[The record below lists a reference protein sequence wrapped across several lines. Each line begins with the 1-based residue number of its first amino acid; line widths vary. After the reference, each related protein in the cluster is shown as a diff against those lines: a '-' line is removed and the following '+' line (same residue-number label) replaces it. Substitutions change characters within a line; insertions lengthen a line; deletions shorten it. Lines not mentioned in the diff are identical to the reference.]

1 MPVQAAPQSGQ
12 ASTAVSPSLLPI
24 PPYRVHLFEIGVA
37 ERLRDAQARGVSEA
51 EVLATIRTERLAL
64 ADAIGQE
71 NFRAAFAAEYEK
83 AHNAVMPAAAVS
95 AEEARRATDE
105 IIDHRINDARW
116 LATLVTQQDFVA
128 KARMTTDLKPEPY
141 QLPREKIAE
150 MVSRFTAEGSS
161 YGLDARVHNQ
171 HAMEGHRIGHLALMQ
186 VYADQGPLHAVLEQ
200 NLIKSLGGDEAA
212 AKRLSSDWLEAR
224 RKPAIAT
231 ADTLGAG
238 GEVYRQ
244 VMQRSAQAPAKPA
257 NTPVPNTLPT
267 VTKIAAL
274 SPLAQTTALH
284 AAPNEHDK
292 SDQQRA
298 EDVIYTLN
306 HALTCLSITDTLVA
320 PAIGAMSEKWFGK
333 RVEVCGH
340 DHAHDDHHGHSHGHD
355 MHAEQRSNELR
366 PLWKRAGDWIIGEA
380 VGDLGAVGF
389 TIGAQRLFPGVMSGI
404 RHGLEPVLGG
414 MFRRGA
420 ERAAVS
426 WGEKNGLEKS
436 DPAIANRAQELYQ
449 YEMNHLPQMA
459 VWTVSSVGINYAT
472 MWGMNQWRNHR
483 TGVESDFNLWKFTKG
498 KSLGA
503 AVTAGLVMGARALA
517 PNAAH
522 GWDQSAGKHV
532 VVPLTK
538 ILGKPFGV
546 RTEDVDKFNEK
557 RSGEDTPTLE
567 GRLAEAPTQQQA
579 IVA

>member
-1 MPVQAAPQSGQ
+1 MPPQAAPQSGQ

-37 ERLRDAQARGVSEA
+37 ERLREAKTHGVSEA

-64 ADAIGQE
+64 VTAITQE
-71 NFRAAFAAEYEK
+71 NFRSAFASSYEQ

-95 AEEARRATDE
+95 PEEARRATDE
-105 IIDHRINDARW
+105 IIAHRVNDAQW
-116 LATLVTQQDFVA
+116 LAQLVTQPAFIE
-128 KARMTTDLKPEPY
+128 KARSTTETKPTPY
-141 QLPREKIAE
+141 RLPREKVAE
-150 MVSRFTAEGSS
+150 MVSRFAADGSS
-161 YGLDARVHNQ
+161 YGVDARVHNQ
-171 HAMEGHRIGHLALMQ
+171 QAMEGHRIGHLALAQ
-186 VYADQGPLHAVLEQ
+186 VYAENGPLHAVLEQ
-200 NLIKSLGGDEAA
+200 NLTQALGGDAA
-212 AKRLSSDWLEAR
+212 TAKRLGSDWLEAR
-224 RKPAIAT
+224 RQPAIAT
-231 ADTLGAG
+231 ADTLGVG
-238 GEVYRQ
+238 GEVYEQ
-244 VMQRSAQAPAKPA
+244 VMQRSAAPTASSPAPAA
-257 NTPVPNTLPT
+257 TIGTAA
-267 VTKIAAL
+267 KITAL
-274 SPLAQTTALH
+274 APLNHTTALH
-284 AAPNEHDK
+284 AIPSEHEK
-292 SDQQRA
+292 NDQQRA

-340 DHAHDDHHGHSHGHD
+340 DHGPGDHHHGRD
-355 MHAEQRSNELR
+355 MHADQRSNELR

-389 TIGAQRLFPGVMSGI
+389 TVGVQRMFPGFMSGV
-404 RHGLEPVLGG
+404 RHTLEPVLGG

-420 ERAAVS
+420 ERAAAS
-426 WGEKNGLEKS
+426 WGEKNGLEKG
-436 DPAIANRAQELYQ
+436 DPAIATRAQELYQ

-459 VWTVSSVGINYAT
+459 VWTGSSVGINYAT
-472 MWGMNQWRNHR
+472 MWGMNQWRTHR
-483 TGVESDFNLWKFTKG
+483 TGIESDFNLWKFTKG

-546 RTEDVDKFNEK
+546 RTEDVDKFNQK
-557 RSGEDTPTLE
+557 RSGEDVPADMPTLE
-567 GRLAEAPTQQQA
+567 GRVAQAPGPQQA
-579 IVA
+579 AMA